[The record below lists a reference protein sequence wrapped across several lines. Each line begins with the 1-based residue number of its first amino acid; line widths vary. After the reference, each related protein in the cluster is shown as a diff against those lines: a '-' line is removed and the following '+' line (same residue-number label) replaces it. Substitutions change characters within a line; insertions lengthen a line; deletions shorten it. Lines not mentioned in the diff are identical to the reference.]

1 MKPKDTSVRYLL
13 SSSPHAHA
21 SVSVTRLML
30 DVILAL
36 LPTTAAGFAFFGWP
50 ALWTVLTCVVSAVA
64 TEALCRRAMGREQT
78 VGDLSAVLTGL
89 LLALHLPAGLPLWM
103 AAAGSVFAIA
113 IAKQVFGGLGM
124 NPFNPALAARAFL
137 LISFTGPMTTWLKPF
152 WWRSPEAMTT
162 ATPLATQE
170 QCVKYLLSYNPAP
183 NISCTPQQLVSFYY
197 QEGEREGIRPDVA
210 FAQALKETGFFR
222 YGGDVVPS
230 QNNYCG
236 LGTTGGGVRG
246 AAFQTP
252 QMGVRAHI
260 QHLLAYA
267 STRAPQEPVVDPRY
281 SLVRGTYG
289 DSTLGAW
296 EDLNGRWAVPG
307 NSYGQSILSMFRA
320 ILSE

>member
-1 MKPKDTSVRYLL
+1 MQQWKHTSKTMGRMVFAGVLAGAFLVSL
-13 SSSPHAHA
+13 SSDGEARRVAQPQVETKVEMQEARTVQQPSSTQRADRADRTIRPAAKGSTRVVPREEPKEGTLQDRIDAILHPAVTESPEEPESPMAA
-21 SVSVTRLML
+21 
-30 DVILAL
+30 DV
-36 LPTTAAGFAFFGWP
+36 PKT
-50 ALWTVLTCVVSAVA
+50 VSAY
-64 TEALCRRAMGREQT
+64 
-78 VGDLSAVLTGL
+78 DD
-89 LLALHLPAGLPLWM
+89 
-103 AAAGSVFAIA
+103 AI
-113 IAKQVFGGLGM
+113 IG
-124 NPFNPALAARAFL
+124 
-137 LISFTGPMTTWLKPF
+137 
-152 WWRSPEAMTT
+152 
-162 ATPLATQE
+162 TPLATQE
-170 QCVKYLLSYNPAP
+170 QCVKYLLAYNPSPDIA
-183 NISCTPQQLVSFYY
+183 CTPQQLVSFYY
-197 QEGEREGIRPDVA
+197 QEGAREGIRPDVA

-267 STRAPQEPVVDPRY
+267 STREPQEPVVDPRY

-289 DSTLGAW
+289 DNTLGAW